1 MPPINLPVLKSK
13 PRAPADII
21 GIYEGGFYHDCGAYR
36 PAGRCKMRANNEKTF
51 PFCHVCR
58 YLMVD
63 RVDPTRHARLDAF
76 YPEVSI

>member
-1 MPPINLPVLKSK
+1 
-13 PRAPADII
+13 
-21 GIYEGGFYHDCGAYR
+21 
-36 PAGRCKMRANNEKTF
+36 MRANNEKTF